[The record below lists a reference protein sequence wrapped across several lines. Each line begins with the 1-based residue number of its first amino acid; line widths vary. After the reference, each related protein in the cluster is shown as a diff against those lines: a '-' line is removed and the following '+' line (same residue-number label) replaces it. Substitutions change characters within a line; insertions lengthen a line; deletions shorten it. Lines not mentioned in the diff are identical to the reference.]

1 MNCCNAYGQCTQGE
15 NCPCRSTPANPQP
28 HRMIPTIGQLAGE
41 EPDDIKQLAKECG
54 QWLVLLAAV
63 FLLSFFAGIA
73 YGTYF
78 ATH

>member
-1 MNCCNAYGQCTQGE
+1 
-15 NCPCRSTPANPQP
+15 
-28 HRMIPTIGQLAGE
+28 MIPTVGQLAGE
-41 EPDDIKQLAKECG
+41 EPEDIKDLTKECWE
-54 QWLVLLAAV
+54 WLLLLAAV